1 MNKGNKR
8 LMGLSRCVLSAACL
22 WLAHVGAVHADGR
35 LLATGGTTQI
45 EGAAGGGLVPWAV
58 LAGYGTRDEYG
69 GTFAITRVDTGDYNL
84 DMLGVA
90 FTFRNRVEISY
101 ARQEFDLGTLGTSP
115 TINQPDG
122 VLRQDIFGAK
132 VRIVGDLIYT
142 PWPQVS
148 AGVQYKRLKDFDIPS
163 AVGAEDDSGVDVYL
177 AATKLFLAGLAG
189 RNVLLNATL
198 RSTEANQLGLLGFG
212 GDAGGRDLVFEGSAA
227 LLLNRFTAV
236 GVEYRQKPD
245 NLGFAREEDWW
256 DAFVGY
262 FPNKHVSFVAAYADL
277 GSVAG
282 LDRQTGFYLS
292 VEASY

>member
-1 MNKGNKR
+1 
-8 LMGLSRCVLSAACL
+8 
-22 WLAHVGAVHADGR
+22 
-35 LLATGGTTQI
+35 
-45 EGAAGGGLVPWAV
+45 
-58 LAGYGTRDEYG
+58 
-69 GTFAITRVDTGDYNL
+69 
-84 DMLGVA
+84 
-90 FTFRNRVEISY
+90 
-101 ARQEFDLGTLGTSP
+101 
-115 TINQPDG
+115 

-132 VRIVGDLIYT
+132 VRILSDLIYT

-212 GDAGGRDLVFEGSAA
+212 GDEGGRDLVFEGSAA

-245 NLGFAREEDWW
+245 NLGFAREDDWW

-282 LDRQTGFYLS
+282 LDHQTGFYLS
-292 VEASY
+292 VEAGY